1 MKPWQM
7 IKIVLSALW
16 LGVTLAGLIYWT
28 VTLAYPWNPTN
39 LWLVVLYL
47 AFPLWAFVGA
57 LRKKERTRAY
67 RATKTVVLVLA
78 LIPLLAA
85 HAFSFWVAVS
95 NEDAVFAPDTVF
107 GPYRLSSETDDPA
120 SYGKWDDDMSNL
132 FFPAAIPA
140 DAEDAAFHYC
150 DIGPVTVFFKDSS
163 ATLSFSLPQTSFDDL
178 RAEIRAAHAEQHGEP
193 DPEEADGSTEVYWGW
208 ESFAGNMK
216 VTLDLAARCATYE
229 LVQYSFA
236 G

>member
-57 LRKKERTRAY
+57 LRKKERPRAY
-67 RATKTVVLVLA
+67 RTTKTAFLVLA
-78 LIPLLAA
+78 LIPLLLA

-95 NEDAVFAPDTVF
+95 NEDAVFAPETVF

-132 FFPAAIPA
+132 FFPAEIPA
-140 DAEDAAFHYC
+140 DATDAAFHYC
-150 DIGPVTVFFKDSS
+150 DVGQVTVFFKDSI
-163 ATLSFSLPQTSFDDL
+163 ATLSFSLPQTSFDEL

-216 VTLDLAARCATYE
+216 VTLDLAARRTTYE

>member
-39 LWLVVLYL
+39 LWLVPLYL

-67 RATKTVVLVLA
+67 RTTKTVVLVLA
-78 LIPLLAA
+78 LIPLLLA
-85 HAFSFWVAVS
+85 HGFSFWVAVS
-95 NEDAVFAPDTVF
+95 NEETVFAPETVF

-140 DAEDAAFHYC
+140 DATDAAFHYC
-150 DIGPVTVFFKDSS
+150 DVGSVTVFFQDSVARFPFLCRKHRLTICEPKS
-163 ATLSFSLPQTSFDDL
+163 AQSTPNSTANRTRKKLTAAPRSTGTGRALP
-178 RAEIRAAHAEQHGEP
+178 AI
-193 DPEEADGSTEVYWGW
+193 
-208 ESFAGNMK
+208 
-216 VTLDLAARCATYE
+216 
-229 LVQYSFA
+229 
-236 G
+236 

>member
-16 LGVTLAGLIYWT
+16 LGVTLAGLIYWA
-28 VTLAYPWNPTN
+28 VTLAYPLNPTI

-78 LIPLLAA
+78 LIPLLLA
-85 HAFSFWVAVS
+85 HAFSVWVAVS
-95 NEDAVFAPDTVF
+95 NEETVFSPETVF
-107 GPYRLSSETDDPA
+107 GPYRLSSETNDPA
-120 SYGKWDDDMSNL
+120 SYGKWDDDMSHL

-140 DAEDAAFHYC
+140 DATDAAFHYC
-150 DIGPVTVFFKDSS
+150 DVGPVTVFFKDSI
-163 ATLSFSLPQTSFDDL
+163 ATLSFSLPQTSFDEL
-178 RAEIRAAHAEQHGEP
+178 RAGIRAAHTEQHGEP
-193 DPEEADGSTEVYWGW
+193 DPEEADSGTEVYWGW

-216 VTLDLAARCATYE
+216 VTLDLAARRTTYE